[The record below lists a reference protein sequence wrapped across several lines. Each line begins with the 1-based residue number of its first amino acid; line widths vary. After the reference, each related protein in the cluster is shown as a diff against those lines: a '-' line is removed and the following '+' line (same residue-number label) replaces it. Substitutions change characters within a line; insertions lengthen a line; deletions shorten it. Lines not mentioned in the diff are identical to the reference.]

1 MKPIRLAPMRLARR
15 LKQFNLSLLATL
27 AALAMT
33 ACSAD
38 VPVPP
43 PAERRC
49 PRASSKRCM
58 GRARSWPLTER
69 TSRSRRRAE

>member
-43 PAERRC
+43 PA
-49 PRASSKRCM
+49 A
-58 GRARSWPLTER
+58 
-69 TSRSRRRAE
+69 TSLSQGVQQTLHAQGSPMAADGTHVALATPH

>member
-1 MKPIRLAPMRLARR
+1 MKSFRLDPVRLARR

-27 AALAMT
+27 AALALT

-43 PAERRC
+43 V
-49 PRASSKRCM
+49 ASSSLSQGVQQMLHAPGVRIASEGTHMALVTPK
-58 GRARSWPLTER
+58 
-69 TSRSRRRAE
+69 